1 MVKSE
6 KNESDHIEITKKLL
20 ISSILPN
27 VDFDGWSSVSFNQA
41 IIDAGVD
48 IGLAK
53 QVAPRGAIDLAVAF
67 HQQGDQLMIA
77 SYNKYDFSNL
87 KFSEKVTQLIKSR
100 IKATEIHK
108 EAIRKSMSL
117 FALPPNINEGGQLI
131 WKTADTIWNTL
142 GDTSTDSNWYTK
154 RTTLSAVY
162 SSTVLFWLGDESED
176 AIDTW
181 NFLERRIQNVMA
193 IEKTKAK
200 IKNTPLGRSMVDFFD
215 LIKKPSNDHKS
226 SFPGYKS

>member
-1 MVKSE
+1 MVKSK

-20 ISSILPN
+20 MSSILPS

-48 IGLAK
+48 IGLA
-53 QVAPRGAIDLAVAF
+53 QQAAPRGAIDLAVAF
-67 HQQGDQLMIA
+67 HQEGDQLMKA
-77 SYNKYDFSNL
+77 SYNANDFFSLKY
-87 KFSEKVTQLIKSR
+87 SEKVTQLIKSR

-108 EAIRKSMSL
+108 EAVRKSMSL

-181 NFLERRIQNVMA
+181 NFLDRRIQNVMT
-193 IEKTKAK
+193 IEKAKAK
-200 IKNTPLGRSMVDFFD
+200 IKDTPIGRGMAGLFD
-215 LIKKPSNDHKS
+215 LIKKPSSDHKS